1 MPEGLKQNYMRKI
14 YTSKVIKYKGKL
26 CLIIPKEIC
35 DELDIK
41 EGTKVSMDV
50 TPDGKSIVMKKV
62 E

>member
-1 MPEGLKQNYMRKI
+1 MQNYMHKI

-35 DELDIK
+35 DELDIH
-41 EGTKVSMDV
+41 EGTKVSMDI
-50 TPDGKSIVMKKV
+50 TPDGTGIVMRKV